1 MANKRR
7 KNRLMKKYFW
17 RLGCVEARI
26 RSDARRA
33 DVPPAL
39 RAGSINDVAE
49 CGCASLIGPWNKHFF
64 RAIHEPAWPPP
75 LPLWGGHRIKT
86 INRITRYEARE
97 LKLPRDLS
105 RVSAELFFARRSL
118 ASLELWRRAAETD
131 LWVVSL
137 PSTHPQNVDGET
149 LLARRFGWHS
159 AHQAGYDP
167 RWRFSWVTP
176 SIATAILNEGR
187 MRGSVPDDHRL
198 YADLRLK
205 FVKFPAI
212 MWNLSFCCR
221 NARLWQHCLLFEA
234 VKFPEPTLGRWDD
247 RVSSRSDALSFHR
260 LLDAHQFRSSA
271 PTGVWTAVQ
280 IRTSLDT
287 RIGKQL
293 DLGIIN
299 DFWEL
304 IRLLIEFVD

>member
-75 LPLWGGHRIKT
+75 LPPWGGHQIKT

-137 PSTHPQNVDGET
+137 LSTHPQNVDGET
-149 LLARRFGWHS
+149 LLVRRFGWRS

-176 SIATAILNEGR
+176 SIATAILNEDR
-187 MRGSVPDDHRL
+187 MRGSVPDVIDSTL
-198 YADLRLK
+198 ICVLNSLNFLQSCEIWA
-205 FVKFPAI
+205 FVAEMP
-212 MWNLSFCCR
+212 
-221 NARLWQHCLLFEA
+221 RLWQHCLLFVRRQDFLNPHLVDEMIA
-234 VKFPEPTLGRWDD
+234 FQVGQM
-247 RVSSRSDALSFHR
+247 RSLFI
-260 LLDAHQFRSSA
+260 
-271 PTGVWTAVQ
+271 VC
-280 IRTSLDT
+280 
-287 RIGKQL
+287 
-293 DLGIIN
+293 
-299 DFWEL
+299 
-304 IRLLIEFVD
+304 